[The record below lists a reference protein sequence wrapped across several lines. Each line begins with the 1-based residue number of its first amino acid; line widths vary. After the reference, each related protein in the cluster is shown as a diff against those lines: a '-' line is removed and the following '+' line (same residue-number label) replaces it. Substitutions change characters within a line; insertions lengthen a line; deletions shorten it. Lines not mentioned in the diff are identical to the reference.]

1 MSRKSQRAILLLSAV
16 FLLTLFPHTQARAD
30 TYEIFQFTD
39 YSGAG
44 PILYIDDHGRVVFHA
59 FCNDGG
65 LSCFS
70 VFQPF
75 GPIFTSSQLP
85 PFNYTGAAVFDPGGL
100 TSMTLFNDGYE
111 ADFDG
116 TTRTIFGGPE
126 GDLQPLREGVVADFI
141 AINNYGDIAWTNGEI
156 ELNFLA
162 YDVTAHITPEP
173 ATIALLLTGL
183 IPITIIAR
191 RKLIRATGRQPK
203 IHLPQLT

>member
-1 MSRKSQRAILLLSAV
+1 MSCKHPRAVLL
-16 FLLTLFPHTQARAD
+16 FLLAFLPTLFSQAPAHAD
-30 TYEIFQFTD
+30 TYELFQFTD

-44 PILYIDDHGRVVFHA
+44 PILDIDDHGRVVFRA
-59 FCNDGG
+59 FCPDGG

-75 GPIFTSSQLP
+75 GPTFTSTQLP
-85 PFNYTGAAVFDPGGL
+85 PFNYTGGAVFDPEGI
-100 TSMTLFNDGYE
+100 TPMTLFNDGYE

-126 GDLQPLREGVVADFI
+126 GDLQSLSVGVVADFI

-156 ELNFLA
+156 EMNFLA

-173 ATIALLLTGL
+173 VTIALLITGL
-183 IPITIIAR
+183 VPITIIAR
-191 RKLIRATGRQPK
+191 RKLIRA
-203 IHLPQLT
+203 